1 MMMNKILKSVQ
12 AELAASGLVMLN
24 SDAEFYSDEQYFATH
39 KKQLNYLFKICQ
51 KYFTPGA
58 KFLDI
63 GSSFGYPCLGAKLI
77 GYETYGLDS
86 ASRVE
91 KFAARFKYFAI
102 ENIVANLDRRKSPF
116 SSRKFD
122 VILVS
127 YVPEDVDHNPTRFF
141 NEITRLL
148 KPGGILIITAK
159 NLLRLNNLAKIFL
172 GQGRRPK
179 TKIRQNSEYYCEF
192 TATDL
197 AYLLKKNGLNIQ
209 DIKYRNFNSPGIAW
223 LAKFLNVL
231 SGWIVP
237 HRKSSLVVTARK

>member
-1 MMMNKILKSVQ
+1 MIMNKILKSVQ
-12 AELAASGLVMLN
+12 AELAASGLALIN
-24 SDAEFYSDEQYFATH
+24 GDKDFYSDEQYFASH
-39 KKQLNYLFKICQ
+39 KNQLNYLFKICQ

-77 GYETYGLDS
+77 GYDVYGLDS
-86 ASRVE
+86 VSRVE
-91 KFAARFKYFAI
+91 KFSARFKHFGI
-102 ENIVANLDRRKSPF
+102 ENIVGDLARKKSPF

-127 YVPEDVDHNPTRFF
+127 YVPEDVDHNPTKFF
-141 NEITRLL
+141 SEITRLL

-172 GQGRRPK
+172 GQSRRPK
-179 TKIRQNSEYYCEF
+179 TKVKQNSDYYCEF

-197 AYLLKKNGLNIQ
+197 TYLLMKNGLNVEN
-209 DIKYRNFNSPGIAW
+209 IKYRNFNNPGIAW
-223 LAKFLNVL
+223 LAKLINSL
-231 SGWIVP
+231 SGWILP
-237 HRKSSLVVTARK
+237 HRKSSLVITARK